1 MAAKWFR
8 VRASDDAAD
17 AGVWNMDYSKPWIFE
32 EIAKGREEAY
42 FRQKEAELIEELRR
56 RFHQQQD
63 RERFAEEVGVHDEQ
77 ILRTFEELGFS
88 RETVTILHLV
98 PLVQVAWS
106 DGGVTEAERAKI
118 HEVAALRGVTPG
130 TPGYLL
136 LEKLLHK
143 RPSDRAFDA
152 CWRVIRAMFTAWPEE
167 KRRAFEVSLP
177 AYAAEVAS
185 VSGGLLGFRSIS
197 AEERTALQRVARE
210 IAEAH
215 TEAARTITESAS
227 ARRQA
232 DLVVSGHE
240 GALTPMKTVSLRIRN
255 RNGH

>member
-1 MAAKWFR
+1 ME
-8 VRASDDAAD
+8 
-17 AGVWNMDYSKPWIFE
+17 YSKPWIFE
-32 EIAKGREEAY
+32 EIAKGREDAY

-56 RFHQQQD
+56 KFHQQQA
-63 RERFAEEVGVHDEQ
+63 RERLAEQVGVHDEQ

-106 DGGVTEAERAKI
+106 DGGVTEAERTKI
-118 HEVAALRGVTPG
+118 QEVAALRGVTPG
-130 TPGYLL
+130 TPGYLM
-136 LEKLLHK
+136 LEKLLDE
-143 RPSDRAFDA
+143 RPSDRAFDV

-167 KRRAFEVSLP
+167 KRQAFEVSLP
-177 AYAAEVAS
+177 AYAAAVAS

-227 ARRQA
+227 
-232 DLVVSGHE
+232 G
-240 GALTPMKTVSLRIRN
+240 GGKLT
-255 RNGH
+255 